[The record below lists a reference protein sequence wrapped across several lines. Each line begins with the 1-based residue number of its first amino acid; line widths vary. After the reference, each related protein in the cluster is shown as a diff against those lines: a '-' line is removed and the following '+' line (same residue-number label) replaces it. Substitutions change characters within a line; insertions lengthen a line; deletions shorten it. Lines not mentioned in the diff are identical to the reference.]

1 MPAGAAKPAAAST
14 GWKRLVLPA
23 ALIVIIGPVLEV
35 LSWNFL
41 DSFRDLGYIISLG
54 SLAVF
59 SFYGMWSYEREVR
72 GRSDSIA
79 IRDGIATSV
88 VLVYLVL
95 LSWAIFFGGD
105 RIAPVAEAMLPSFTS
120 LTGVVVAFYFGSIA
134 ATEIAKTRQPNKPAP
149 TGQESHTSDKPED
162 R

>member
-1 MPAGAAKPAAAST
+1 MPAGAAKPAANSSA
-14 GWKRLVLPA
+14 WKRLVLPS
-23 ALIVIIGPVLEV
+23 ALIVTLGPVLEV
-35 LSWNFL
+35 LSWNYL
-41 DSFRDLGYIISLG
+41 NSFKDLGYIISLG

-79 IRDGIATSV
+79 IRDAIATSV

-95 LSWAIFFGGD
+95 LSWAIFFGGSTV
-105 RIAPVAEAMLPSFTS
+105 APVAEVMLPSFTS

-134 ATEIAKTRQPNKPAP
+134 VTEVAKSHQSNKPAP
-149 TGQESHTSDKPED
+149 TGQESHPADKPD
-162 R
+162 GR

>member
-1 MPAGAAKPAAAST
+1 MPGEVKSVARPT

-23 ALIVIIGPVLEV
+23 ALIVTIGPVLEV

-41 DSFRDLGYIISLG
+41 PSFRDLGYVIALG
-54 SLAVF
+54 SLTVF

-72 GRSDSIA
+72 GRSDSVA
-79 IRDGIATSV
+79 IRDAIATSV

-105 RIAPVAEAMLPSFTS
+105 HLPPVAEAMLPSFTS
-120 LTGVVVAFYFGSIA
+120 LTSVVVAFYFGSIA
-134 ATEIAKTRQPNKPAP
+134 VTEVAKTWQHTKPAP
-149 TGQESHTSDKPED
+149 PGPGSSPSSGRHETT
-162 R
+162 